1 MAWHNQVCFTK
12 VEDRFQKRNLPAFSV
27 DRTNWPENV
36 ITDQKEP
43 EIGTMALALKE
54 LDDLPRNIRILGALV
69 IVIALYLGFPR

>member
-12 VEDRFQKRNLPAFSV
+12 VEVRFQKRNLSAFSV
-27 DRTNWPENV
+27 HRTNWPENV